1 MNSEIVAAVQVGVCS
16 WLWWKQMPS
25 SRAHWQIQTPIASL
39 PIRKNV
45 CWNTE
50 NWNTF
55 ILKSLMDVGDSK
67 SHPFNVM
74 SIVYILF
81 SIWHCQKGY
90 LATLNEHQSK
100 IVSFAQPLQVSNASV
115 GFWRYEAPEHEDALP
130 DHDGNVY
137 GRGYPGRKTH
147 HDLIWFEVQVFC
159 AGMRMW

>member
-1 MNSEIVAAVQVGVCS
+1 
-16 WLWWKQMPS
+16 
-25 SRAHWQIQTPIASL
+25 
-39 PIRKNV
+39 
-45 CWNTE
+45 
-50 NWNTF
+50 
-55 ILKSLMDVGDSK
+55 MDVGDSK

-147 HDLIWFEVQVFC
+147 HDLI
-159 AGMRMW
+159 